1 MNNYQDIAALVL
13 FKITACGITF
23 RLEYKYSY
31 QLRTDWQLWKYLLKS
46 VRGMCVLKATN
57 INY

>member
-31 QLRTDWQLWKYLLKS
+31 QLRTDRQL
-46 VRGMCVLKATN
+46 
-57 INY
+57 